1 MIRRPPRSTLFPYTT
16 LFRSQSRSFVQ
27 RICWAAC
34 DACKAGCATHVCS
47 SGLVR
52 HLPVCYFVQSLPM
65 FHSVTDAN
73 FIYTHHTILKP
84 PGATSP
90 IADTARSEHP
100 CDSAKYGQHYDKRYQ
115 DRE

>member
-34 DACKAGCATHVCS
+34 DACTAGCATHVCS

-52 HLPVCYFVQSLPM
+52 YLPVCYFVQSLPM

-73 FIYTHHTILKP
+73 FIYTHHTTLKP

-90 IADTARSEHP
+90 LACTSTSQHPHDTTT
-100 CDSAKYGQHYDKRYQ
+100 YVQHLPKPY
-115 DRE
+115 